1 MEYRTLGKSG
11 LKVSSLCMGT
21 TTFGGEADASECEK
35 MYQMCRDA
43 GVNLFDCAD
52 VYAKGESERIL
63 GQLARGHR
71 QEVVISTKAYFPTG
85 PGPNDRGLGRKH
97 LVAAVEQSLARL
109 GTEYIDVFYL
119 HKFDSQ
125 TPLAETLETIDL
137 IVRQGKI
144 LYVGLSNFAAW
155 RVEAAICVTQ
165 TNALARITCIQPMYS
180 LLKRQCES
188 EILPMAQY
196 EGLGVIPYSPLAAG
210 YLTGKYLDA
219 QKKEKKKAGRIA
231 ESETYR
237 KRYADDGNSRT
248 AKLFTEY
255 AAEHGIHPVT
265 LAIAWVSS
273 NSAVTAPLIGARTC
287 EQLAPALDAAHF
299 TLSPSMR
306 DEISEF
312 SRPPAI
318 ATDRSEEI

>member
-1 MEYRTLGKSG
+1 MEYRALGKSG

-21 TTFGGEADASECEK
+21 MTFGGEADPAECEK

-43 GVNLFDCAD
+43 GVNMFDCAD

-63 GQLARGHR
+63 GRLARGHR
-71 QEVVISTKAYFPTG
+71 HEVVISTKAYFPTG
-85 PGPNDRGLGRKH
+85 PGANDRGLGRKH

-119 HKFDSQ
+119 HKFDPQ
-125 TPLAETLETIDL
+125 TPLIETLEALDL

-155 RVEAAICVTQ
+155 QVEAAICLTQ
-165 TNALARITCIQPMYS
+165 VNALARIACIQPMYS

-188 EILPMAQY
+188 EILPMARY

-210 YLTGKYLDA
+210 YLTGKYLGA
-219 QKKEKKKAGRIA
+219 EKKAGRIA

-237 KRYADDGNSRT
+237 KRYADDDHSRT

-255 AAEHGIHPVT
+255 AAAHGIHPVT
-265 LAIAWVSS
+265 LAIAWVATHP
-273 NSAVTAPLIGARTC
+273 AVTAPLIGARTC

-299 TLSPSMR
+299 TPSPSMR
-306 DEISEF
+306 DEISEL